1 MSSFKLGDQ
10 YQMTCSTSVLT
21 KLAGA
26 ANFHYMP
33 CQSICHFVETSL
45 IFLFFITTHLCWLT
59 FNLSALVLFLTAR
72 LEDLPSDEFVQN
84 CFLLNI
90 QMHIFY
96 HNFFSLPSFCSPT
109 RLPWFAKIVLNS
121 SSVLQRV
128 LPLLSSLSSADA
140 ISILSALSPES
151 LRKIEIN
158 SSLRENSLK
167 LTETIILFG
176 Q

>member
-1 MSSFKLGDQ
+1 M
-10 YQMTCSTSVLT
+10 MCSTRVLP

-45 IFLFFITTHLCWLT
+45 IFLFFITTHLCWFT
-59 FNLSALVLFLTAR
+59 FNLSALVLFITAR

-84 CFLLNI
+84 CFHLNI
-90 QMHIFY
+90 QTHIF
-96 HNFFSLPSFCSPT
+96 FIITFSSLPSFYCPT
-109 RLPWFAKIVLNS
+109 LLPWFAKIILNS

-158 SSLRENSLK
+158 SNLRENSLK